1 MWRPPLPRPDPYHS
15 VLEYPLTG
23 TGHTGPVL
31 PESPVSSSY
40 RPVIPDGITVRYYR
54 VGKLFLPP
62 GNHEVPDP
70 CGDPPYRDRIHTT
83 VCFGACQSRDQE
95 NAARKRRVF
104 CDFQTPTTA
113 RGGVLNGVICTRAER
128 VSPFFNK
135 TRPTPES
142 NGQKRH

>member
-1 MWRPPLPRPDPYHS
+1 MIAQACTEPWVVPLILRVD
-15 VLEYPLTG
+15 VAAL
-23 TGHTGPVL
+23 L
-31 PESPVSSSY
+31 PSSSAAA
-40 RPVIPDGITVRYYR
+40 RPTPYGLVRW
-54 VGKLFLPP
+54 
-62 GNHEVPDP
+62 
-70 CGDPPYRDRIHTT
+70 
-83 VCFGACQSRDQE
+83 QSRDQE

-113 RGGVLNGVICTRAER
+113 RGGGLNGVICTRAER